1 MQKLSRYSPIFFLIL
16 ICLLAVTLSAQTA
29 SSVSGVVTD
38 TSGASVPGAAVAVL
52 KAGAIVKTA
61 ETSIDG
67 IFKVP
72 GIPAGTYTLRI
83 SHFGFNSV
91 ETKLPLT
98 SGQAA
103 TFNTQLQLQSQAQ
116 SVTVQADS
124 VGTVSVDPTQNAGAL
139 VLKQAEIDALP
150 DDPDDLATDLQ
161 QLAGPSAGPNGGQIY
176 IDGFT
181 GGRLPP
187 KESIREIR
195 INQNPFSSEYDRL
208 GYGRIE
214 ILTKPG
220 SDKFH
225 GQAFINDS
233 DGIFNARNPFL
244 DYSPNFS
251 SRQYGGNFSG
261 PIGKKTSFFFDVE
274 QRDIHDSGVIST
286 QILNTSTNQ
295 IENYSAAVPAPQSLT
310 TFSPRLDYA
319 LNDSNTLVMKYSF
332 QRNSTMDGGVGQF
345 SLATQGTDSVSY
357 EHSFQATETAVL
369 SPKAI
374 NETRFRW
381 LYDTSASNATDVGTT
396 VNVAGAEVT
405 DGSSTPYSKSH
416 LTNMELQN
424 YTTLTEGANVFK
436 FGLRIRS
443 YQDYLDS
450 PSNFN
455 GTWTFAGG
463 PGETSL
469 VQYQQAQLGLASPS
483 QFSITA
489 GNPVASIAE
498 LDAGL
503 FFQDDWR
510 VRPNLTL
517 NFGLRYEIQNEISD
531 FKDIAPRFGFAW
543 SPDSKGNKQ
552 GKTVIRGGSGIFYD
566 RFQYNYSL
574 NSELYNGVALQDY
587 VINGTTAAGQAI
599 LNAYPHL
606 PTPSMLAAAA
616 TPQTIDQVAGN
627 LRAPYVIQSAI
638 GVERALPKNS
648 RIAVNYMNTHGLHQ
662 LLTRNINAPDPFLPG
677 DPQPYGV
684 AAGNIDQYESAGIF
698 NQNQMIVSFNTAFVP
713 AVSLFS
719 WYTLNVAHSN
729 TDGIGTFPGNQYDL
743 AQDYGRA
750 VFDARNRAFIG
761 GSLTMRYSIR
771 FSPFIVYRSS
781 QPFNITDGS
790 DYLNSNTFTERPSFT
805 TLPCGTVNVVC
816 TPYGNF
822 DIAPA
827 PGTPMIPRN
836 YGNGPALFTINLRVS
851 KTWGF
856 GERTSR
862 AGGQAGGG
870 PGGGGGGFRGPGG
883 GGGGPR
889 GGGGMF
895 GDTGT
900 GRKYNLTLT
909 AQARNLFNSVN
920 YANPIGAI
928 TSPLFGTS
936 DQLSNF
942 GPGGSSAD
950 NRRLE
955 FGLRFAF

>member
-1 MQKLSRYSPIFFLIL
+1 
-16 ICLLAVTLSAQTA
+16 
-29 SSVSGVVTD
+29 
-38 TSGASVPGAAVAVL
+38 
-52 KAGAIVKTA
+52 
-61 ETSIDG
+61 
-67 IFKVP
+67 
-72 GIPAGTYTLRI
+72 
-83 SHFGFNSV
+83 
-91 ETKLPLT
+91 
-98 SGQAA
+98 
-103 TFNTQLQLQSQAQ
+103 
-116 SVTVQADS
+116 
-124 VGTVSVDPTQNAGAL
+124 
-139 VLKQAEIDALP
+139 
-150 DDPDDLATDLQ
+150 
-161 QLAGPSAGPNGGQIY
+161 
-176 IDGFT
+176 
-181 GGRLPP
+181 
-187 KESIREIR
+187 
-195 INQNPFSSEYDRL
+195 
-208 GYGRIE
+208 
-214 ILTKPG
+214 
-220 SDKFH
+220 
-225 GQAFINDS
+225 
-233 DGIFNARNPFL
+233 
-244 DYSPNFS
+244 
-251 SRQYGGNFSG
+251 
-261 PIGKKTSFFFDVE
+261 
-274 QRDIHDSGVIST
+274 
-286 QILNTSTNQ
+286 
-295 IENYSAAVPAPQSLT
+295 
-310 TFSPRLDYA
+310 
-319 LNDSNTLVMKYSF
+319 
-332 QRNSTMDGGVGQF
+332 
-345 SLATQGTDSVSY
+345 
-357 EHSFQATETAVL
+357 
-369 SPKAI
+369 
-374 NETRFRW
+374 
-381 LYDTSASNATDVGTT
+381 
-396 VNVAGAEVT
+396 
-405 DGSSTPYSKSH
+405 
-416 LTNMELQN
+416 
-424 YTTLTEGANVFK
+424 
-436 FGLRIRS
+436 
-443 YQDYLDS
+443 
-450 PSNFN
+450 
-455 GTWTFAGG
+455 
-463 PGETSL
+463 
-469 VQYQQAQLGLASPS
+469 
-483 QFSITA
+483 
-489 GNPVASIAE
+489 
-498 LDAGL
+498 
-503 FFQDDWR
+503 
-510 VRPNLTL
+510 
-517 NFGLRYEIQNEISD
+517 
-531 FKDIAPRFGFAW
+531 
-543 SPDSKGNKQ
+543 
-552 GKTVIRGGSGIFYD
+552 
-566 RFQYNYSL
+566 
-574 NSELYNGVALQDY
+574 
-587 VINGTTAAGQAI
+587 
-599 LNAYPHL
+599 
-606 PTPSMLAAAA
+606 
-616 TPQTIDQVAGN
+616 
-627 LRAPYVIQSAI
+627 
-638 GVERALPKNS
+638 VERALPKNS